1 MTLSKILLSTTM
13 IAALAACSGGNSDEY
28 ASDTDQ
34 TENAA
39 PDSNMSMEDDTMD
52 DEAMNDDKMMDD
64 EMSNERGEVFK
75 RDVMSPEG
83 DKIGAVTLTSLGT
96 DGTEVKLDV
105 SGLEQG
111 THAMHF
117 HKTGKC
123 VGPDFKSAGGHF
135 NPTNMEHGFDTA
147 GGPHAGDM
155 KNIEVGVS
163 GEGVFTVTNDRVS
176 IRKVDSD
183 LPPLLDADGS
193 ALILHMKADDY
204 SSQPSGAA
212 GARVGCAEL
221 TP

>member
-1 MTLSKILLSTTM
+1 MTLTKILLSTAL
-13 IAALAACSGGNSDEY
+13 IANLAACSGGSSD
-28 ASDTDQ
+28 APDTQ
-34 TENAA
+34 TVE
-39 PDSNMSMEDDTMD
+39 PDSNLSMNDSSLDDSAMAD
-52 DEAMNDDKMMDD
+52 DNMNDDKMDNMA
-64 EMSNERGEVFK
+64 EAERGEVLT
-75 RDVMSPEG
+75 RDVMSPTG
-83 DKIGAVTLTSLGT
+83 DKIGTVTLTDLGV

-117 HKTGKC
+117 HQTGKC

-147 GGPHAGDM
+147 NGPHAGDM

-163 GEGVFTVTNDRVS
+163 GEGIFTVTNDRVS
-176 IRKVDSD
+176 IRNGESD

-204 SSQPSGAA
+204 TSQPSGAA